1 MKDYDKDEYFQYME
15 LHKIKQKSKQ
25 EVDKIN
31 ELIRVKEWNN
41 MNNDAIL
48 KLKDYKTD
56 VQEELRIVK
65 IKLEK
70 LKVSE
75 ERLDEL
81 RSQYLERL

>member
-41 MNNDAIL
+41 MKNDAIL

>member
-48 KLKDYKTD
+48 KLKDYETD

-75 ERLDEL
+75 EKLDEL